1 MRFIVAALVAIFS
14 FFSYCTS
21 TSDNPVTGEKQR
33 VSISQEQ
40 EVMIGRRAAP
50 QLAEQ
55 HGGLSPDRSAQA
67 LVDRVGSELVGAVE
81 AELSYQFDFHVLAE
95 SRIVN
100 AFALPGGQ
108 VFITQGLLEKL
119 DSEDQVAGVLAHE
132 VAHVVAR
139 HSAEHIAKQQLA
151 QGLTGATIIA
161 TYDPNDPSTANT
173 AQMTM
178 LLTELVNMKF
188 GREDELEADG
198 LGVGLMMAAGYEPES
213 LIEVMDI
220 LESSSQ
226 RGFRPEFLSSQ
237 PSPKNRRQRIR
248 EAIEK
253 QKTSV

>member
-1 MRFIVAALVAIFS
+1 VRFIVAALVAIFS

-40 EVMIGRRAAP
+40 EVMIGKRAAP
-50 QLAEQ
+50 QLTEQ
-55 HGGLSPDRSAQA
+55 HGGLSPDRKAQD
-67 LVDRVGSELVGAVE
+67 LVDRIGGELVGAIE
-81 AELSYQFDFHVLAE
+81 AELSYRFDFHVLAE

-132 VAHVVAR
+132 VSHVVAR

-151 QGLTGATIIA
+151 QGLTGATVIA
-161 TYDPNDPSTANT
+161 TYDPNDPRTANT

-188 GREDELEADG
+188 GREDELEADD

-220 LESSSQ
+220 LEASSE
-226 RGFRPEFLSSQ
+226 RGFRPEFLSSH
-237 PSPKNRRQRIR
+237 PSPNNRRQRIR

-253 QKTSV
+253 QKRL

>member
-1 MRFIVAALVAIFS
+1 
-14 FFSYCTS
+14 
-21 TSDNPVTGEKQR
+21 
-33 VSISQEQ
+33 
-40 EVMIGRRAAP
+40 MIGRRAAP

-55 HGGLSPDRSAQA
+55 HGGLSSDGSAQA
-67 LVDRVGSELVGAVE
+67 LIDRIGGKLVGAVE

-161 TYDPNDPSTANT
+161 TYDPNDPRTANT

-198 LGVGLMMAAGYEPES
+198 LGVGLMLAAGYNPES
-213 LIEVMDI
+213 LVEVMDI
-220 LESSSQ
+220 LESFSE
-226 RGFRPEFLSSQ
+226 RGFRPEFLSSH
-237 PSPKNRRQRIR
+237 PSPNNRRQRIR

-253 QKTSV
+253 QKEL